1 MDMNHQMSN
10 MRDMYMNNQD
20 IHASNTMNPNV
31 LGQDMSRNMMGQE
44 MRSNMMNHNMLSQ
57 DMSRNM
63 MGQEMRSTIRD
74 MHRQNQVDMPNQ
86 CFKKDKMGNYV
97 FAYDDQLTK
106 RKEEGNNHGGVTGQY
121 TYTMPNGLQR
131 QVEFVADNDGFHVRD
146 NADPARIKR
155 SSEPD
160 LVQTKM
166 TSVLDSS
173 RRDDGRD
180 MIRMSNMMETE
191 RDINM
196 MGLDQQRYSN
206 IMLGKNMMGQ
216 DIMGHNMMSKDKMGR
231 NMMRQ
236 GNMGQ
241 DMIGRNIYNI
251 MSNKG
256 MTADMPNM
264 MGQQMESSMM
274 GQGKNMDVM
283 GRNMM
288 SQDRTSQM
296 ISPNTM
302 GQQNMTPNMRYM
314 MGQDI
319 LG

>member
-57 DMSRNM
+57 DMSRNRI
-63 MGQEMRSTIRD
+63 GQEMRSTMRD
-74 MHRQNQVDMPNQ
+74 MHRQNQVVMPNQ
-86 CFKKDKMGNYV
+86 YIKKDNIGNYV

-106 RKEEGNNHGGVTGQY
+106 RKEEGNNRGDVKGQY

-131 QVEFVADNDGFHVRD
+131 QVEFVADNNGFHVRD

-173 RRDDGRD
+173 LKDDGRD
-180 MIRMSNMMETE
+180 MLRMSNMMETE

-196 MGLDQQRYSN
+196 MGMDQQRYSN

-216 DIMGHNMMSKDKMGR
+216 DI
-231 NMMRQ
+231 
-236 GNMGQ
+236 
-241 DMIGRNIYNI
+241 IG
-251 MSNKG
+251 SN
-256 MTADMPNM
+256 
-264 MGQQMESSMM
+264 
-274 GQGKNMDVM
+274 
-283 GRNMM
+283 
-288 SQDRTSQM
+288 
-296 ISPNTM
+296 
-302 GQQNMTPNMRYM
+302 M

-319 LG
+319 MSHNMMGKDTMGRNVIGR